1 MRIQSS
7 GIIISLTCI
16 ITSIVYF
23 IFMLLGNTL
32 EHTRLYNIIITN
44 IYEYVPYFSFLV
56 SADIMYTFS
65 SSVSPLFAIIINL
78 LNGIFSYPL
87 LMLSAYM
94 YEIIYTSVE

>member
-23 IFMLLGNTL
+23 IFILLGNSL
-32 EHTRLYNIIITN
+32 ERTRLYNIIIKN
-44 IYEYVPYFSFLV
+44 IYGYVPHFSFLV
-56 SADIMYTFS
+56 SADIMYSHS
-65 SSVSPLFAIIINL
+65 SAISPLGTIIINL

-87 LMLSAYM
+87 LMFSAYM
-94 YEIIYTSVE
+94 YEIIYTAIE